1 MISLDELLQKKFVFK
16 DLPKETQDNLMI
28 LLERINKIRAAYGK
42 PMTITS
48 CLRTPADQQRI
59 NPKAPKSNHLIGAA
73 VDISDPKG
81 ELDEWC
87 VKNEKLL
94 QTVGLWLEHKD
105 DTPTW
110 THFQIYPPKSGNRF
124 FHP

>member
-1 MISLDELLQKKFVFK
+1 MITLEELLQKKFIFK
-16 DLPKETQDNLMI
+16 DLPKETQDNLMT

-42 PMTITS
+42 PMSITS
-48 CLRTPADQQRI
+48 CLRTVADQQRI
-59 NPKAPKSNHLIGAA
+59 NPKAMKSNHIIGAA

-87 VKNEKLL
+87 VQNVKLL
-94 QTVGLWLEHKD
+94 ESIGLWMEHKD
-105 DTPTW
+105 DTPNW
-110 THFQIYPPKSGNRF
+110 SHFQIYPPKSGNRF